1 MRKKIYIFSISL
13 ELHHFVATTTMNT
26 NNTIMNNGNTAN
38 AAMIMTPQLSTQTTM
53 YPYASTTTNNQDGQV
68 LGTLLLSPIKEM
80 DSSSSNNTLIP
91 GHPQTA
97 ALAQAV
103 LPANLANSE

>member
-1 MRKKIYIFSISL
+1 MHLNIFI
-13 ELHHFVATTTMNT
+13 ATNA
-26 NNTIMNNGNTAN
+26 NTAV
-38 AAMIMTPQLSTQTTM
+38 IMAPHLTT
-53 YPYASTTTNNQDGQV
+53 YTSTTTATNNNGQDGQV

-91 GHPQTA
+91 GHPNTT

-103 LPANLANSE
+103 LPTNLTNSKL

>member
-1 MRKKIYIFSISL
+1 MVSENAPYFI
-13 ELHHFVATTTMNT
+13 ANNT
-26 NNTIMNNGNTAN
+26 NVNANTNANTAV
-38 AAMIMTPQLSTQTTM
+38 IMAPSLTPQTTM
-53 YPYASTTTNNQDGQV
+53 YPYTSTTNNGNNGQDGQV

-91 GHPQTA
+91 GHPNTT

-103 LPANLANSE
+103 LPTNLANCK

>member
-1 MRKKIYIFSISL
+1 MS
-13 ELHHFVATTTMNT
+13 A
-26 NNTIMNNGNTAN
+26 
-38 AAMIMTPQLSTQTTM
+38 PQLSTQTAM
-53 YPYASTTTNNQDGQV
+53 YPYTSTHQAGHDGQV

-91 GHPQTA
+91 GHPTTT

-103 LPANLANSE
+103 LPSTTKDVTAFGVTTSKFSYQLLVQYFRVKFCQS